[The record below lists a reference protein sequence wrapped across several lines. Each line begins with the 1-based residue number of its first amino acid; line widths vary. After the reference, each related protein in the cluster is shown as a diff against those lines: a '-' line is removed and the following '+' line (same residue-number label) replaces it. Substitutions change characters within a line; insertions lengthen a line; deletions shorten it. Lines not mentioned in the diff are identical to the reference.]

1 MLSVRDVAAA
11 DRDLAA
17 PRGLDLDTRQD
28 AATATAVDILSLE
41 RAATVEVAIVR
52 RALKVRKSRGSDQ
65 WVMSQN

>member
-52 RALKVRKSRGSDQ
+52 QR
-65 WVMSQN
+65 